1 MKECRSPQSG
11 NNDNESPNNPGM
23 SEIILQALK
32 KWDAEGK
39 IHRRK
44 I

>member
-1 MKECRSPQSG
+1 
-11 NNDNESPNNPGM
+11 M